1 MSNYMKDAELNKQK
15 QKKQSKDYLKEKKV
29 MVIGHYIWEFG

>member
-1 MSNYMKDAELNKQK
+1 MSNYMKDAELK

-29 MVIGHYIWEFG
+29 MVTGHYIWEFG